1 MKLKRLIAETRY
13 RRKPRRGS
21 PRPRRRTC
29 KRGTAARSRARLG
42 AAGATRP
49 SSRGSRRIWP
59 SGARS
64 PAVSVRR
71 PMGEPGVRPGSPRL
85 GLLARAHLDP
95 VALRRPRSG
104 GRPASPRAGRP
115 SSSFRGD
122 FHPRQSPSW
131 LLRDIAASSSP
142 TSSTPRRRASAA
154 WCRTRNGHPWRRWD
168 GAQPTAADCARQPR
182 HRDEL

>member
-29 KRGTAARSRARLG
+29 KRGTAARALARLG

-49 SSRGSRRIWP
+49 SSGGSRRISP

-71 PMGEPGVRPGSPRL
+71 PMGEPGVRSGAPRL

-95 VALRRPRSG
+95 VALTRPPIRRPPCFPP
-104 GRPASPRAGRP
+104 GRAAAVTC
-115 SSSFRGD
+115 FTRGS
-122 FHPRQSPSW
+122 HRCR
-131 LLRDIAASSSP
+131 LRDIAASSSS
-142 TSSTPRRRASAA
+142 TSSSLRRRASARLVQDPQGTPMTPMR
-154 WCRTRNGHPWRRWD
+154 WC
-168 GAQPTAADCARQPR
+168 AAACRQSA
-182 HRDEL
+182 HYSHVIVAN